1 MKVIKIRNKDGER
14 VCDAAMDPGSG
25 DIVLITKDG
34 KHFKNFTVDQRRGGN
49 YRSRRGEKRTFQKS
63 SSQS

>member
-34 KHFKNFTVDQRRGGN
+34 KHFKRITLTEIVRQLHYFR
-49 YRSRRGEKRTFQKS
+49 FL
-63 SSQS
+63 